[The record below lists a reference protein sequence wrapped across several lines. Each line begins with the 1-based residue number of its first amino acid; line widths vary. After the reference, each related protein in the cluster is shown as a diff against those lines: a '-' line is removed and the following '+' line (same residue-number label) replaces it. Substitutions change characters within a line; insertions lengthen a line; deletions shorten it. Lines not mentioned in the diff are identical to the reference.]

1 MRMNRLALVGS
12 LALVWSG
19 CLLAAAG
26 GAGGGIYFTSQ
37 GVESVV
43 PAPVERVASA
53 TERVFSEFGLAR
65 TELQID
71 EDGRTLRAKPTD
83 GSDPEV
89 TVTIDHQGE
98 ASTKVEVTARNS
110 LVTWDKEYARN
121 VLEKI
126 VEYSG

>member
-1 MRMNRLALVGS
+1 MRMNRLALLG
-12 LALVWSG
+12 ATAFVWSG

-43 PAPVERVASA
+43 VAPVESVASA
-53 TERVFSEFGLAR
+53 TERAFADLGLTR
-65 TELQID
+65 TELEID
-71 EDGRTLRAKPTD
+71 EDGQTLRAKPTD
-83 GSDPEV
+83 GGDPEV
-89 TVTIDHQGE
+89 TVSIRHDGE
-98 ASTKVEVTARNS
+98 TSSRVEVTARNS
-110 LVTWDKEYARN
+110 LVTWDKDYARE